1 MPSAIDLTGQK
12 FGRLTAISYDLSS
25 GKRLWRFLC
34 DCGKEKIANAAFVKY
49 GTIQSCGCLRRE
61 TTKGRKFLDV
71 TGQRFSRLVVE
82 NELPERSKR
91 GLVMWSCK
99 CDCGNVATASTTA
112 LKNGI
117 KRSCGCL
124 NKEMMSRLGA
134 SSKQLNPISRT
145 KEYRSQL
152 RSRLRENP
160 VIAMAERV
168 SSGISKA
175 LLSVGA
181 SKTAPTFSLLGFT
194 PEQLKEHIEKQF
206 LPKMTWKN
214 RSEWQIDH
222 ITPISSAKSESD
234 VIALNQLFNLR
245 PIWSSENNLKR
256 AKIYFLI

>member
-1 MPSAIDLTGQK
+1 M
-12 FGRLTAISYDLSS
+12 IS
-25 GKRLWRFLC
+25 
-34 DCGKEKIANAAFVKY
+34 
-49 GTIQSCGCLRRE
+49 
-61 TTKGRKFLDV
+61 
-71 TGQRFSRLVVE
+71 LVVTVRDSFFYV
-82 NELPERSKR
+82 NDELNLMGSLLILMVAVLRSDR
-91 GLVMWSCK
+91 
-99 CDCGNVATASTTA
+99 
-112 LKNGI
+112 
-117 KRSCGCL
+117 
-124 NKEMMSRLGA
+124 
-134 SSKQLNPISRT
+134 LNPISRT

-194 PEQLKEHIEKQF
+194 PEQLKGHIEKQF